1 MLSKKLLL
9 IEITAGL
16 PIGKGGGQIERYSN
30 TTMRLPTISLLLLI
44 AASSS
49 SKTSTISCDAFQSSS
64 LSIISHHHLHHRK
77 ATTTATTTTTA
88 LSSSSNDNND
98 DSGWYDD
105 YDDFVQ
111 KLDFENDS
119 GWDSGADVPF
129 DGSDNAGNSRRGRG
143 GGRGGRGRGGGGRG
157 NFNRG
162 NYGGGGV
169 GHDYQRDPNDFGSV
183 DEGVVNDLL
192 SQRLQF
198 RKRKMFDEADDI
210 RDELLNV
217 HGVTM

>member
-1 MLSKKLLL
+1 
-9 IEITAGL
+9 
-16 PIGKGGGQIERYSN
+16 
-30 TTMRLPTISLLLLI
+30 MRLPTISLLLLI
-44 AASSS
+44 TASSKKT
-49 SKTSTISCDAFQSSS
+49 SKTSCDAFQSSS
-64 LSIISHHHLHHRK
+64 LSIISRHHHYRK
-77 ATTTATTTTTA
+77 ATTATATTTT
-88 LSSSSNDNND
+88 LSSNSNNNDD

-129 DGSDNAGNSRRGRG
+129 DGSYDNAGNSRRGRG
-143 GGRGGRGRGGGGRG
+143 GGGRGGRGGGRG

-162 NYGGGGV
+162 NYGGGV

-183 DEGVVNDLL
+183 DERVVNDLL

>member
-1 MLSKKLLL
+1 
-9 IEITAGL
+9 
-16 PIGKGGGQIERYSN
+16 
-30 TTMRLPTISLLLLI
+30 MRLPTISLLLLI

-49 SKTSTISCDAFQSSS
+49 SKTSTTSCDAFQSSS
-64 LSIISHHHLHHRK
+64 LSIISHHHLHHHK
-77 ATTTATTTTTA
+77 ATTATTATT
-88 LSSSSNDNND
+88 LFSSSNNND

-129 DGSDNAGNSRRGRG
+129 DGSYDNAGNSRRGRG
-143 GGRGGRGRGGGGRG
+143 GGRGGRGGRGGGRG
-157 NFNRG
+157 GRGSFNRG
-162 NYGGGGV
+162 NDSYYGGGGV

-183 DEGVVNDLL
+183 DERVVNDLL

>member
-1 MLSKKLLL
+1 
-9 IEITAGL
+9 
-16 PIGKGGGQIERYSN
+16 
-30 TTMRLPTISLLLLI
+30 MRLPTIPLLLLI
-44 AASSS
+44 TAS
-49 SKTSTISCDAFQSSS
+49 SKTSTTSCDAFQSPSS
-64 LSIISHHHLHHRK
+64 LSIISHHNRK
-77 ATTTATTTTTA
+77 ATTATATTTA
-88 LSSSSNDNND
+88 LSIRDD

-129 DGSDNAGNSRRGRG
+129 DGSYDNAGNSRRGRG
-143 GGRGGRGRGGGGRG
+143 GGGGRGGRGGGRG
-157 NFNRG
+157 NSNRG
-162 NYGGGGV
+162 NYGGGV

-183 DEGVVNDLL
+183 DERVVNDLL

>member
-1 MLSKKLLL
+1 
-9 IEITAGL
+9 
-16 PIGKGGGQIERYSN
+16 
-30 TTMRLPTISLLLLI
+30 MRLPTISLLLLI

-49 SKTSTISCDAFQSSS
+49 KTSTISCDAFQSSS
-64 LSIISHHHLHHRK
+64 SLSIISHHHLHNRK
-77 ATTTATTTTTA
+77 ATTATTTTT
-88 LSSSSNDNND
+88 LSSSSNNNNY

-129 DGSDNAGNSRRGRG
+129 DGSYDNAGNSRRGRG
-143 GGRGGRGRGGGGRG
+143 GGRRAGGRGGRGGGRGGRG
-157 NFNRG
+157 SFNRG

-183 DEGVVNDLL
+183 DERVVNDLL

>member
-1 MLSKKLLL
+1 
-9 IEITAGL
+9 
-16 PIGKGGGQIERYSN
+16 
-30 TTMRLPTISLLLLI
+30 MRLPTISLLLLI

-49 SKTSTISCDAFQSSS
+49 SKTSISCDAFQSS

-77 ATTTATTTTTA
+77 ATTATTATTA
-88 LSSSSNDNND
+88 LFSSSNNNND

-129 DGSDNAGNSRRGRG
+129 DGSYDNAGNSRRGRG
-143 GGRGGRGRGGGGRG
+143 GSRGSGGRGGRGGGRG
-157 NFNRG
+157 GRGSFNRG
-162 NYGGGGV
+162 NDSYYGGGGV

>member
-1 MLSKKLLL
+1 MLSKKLL
-9 IEITAGL
+9 IEIEIITAGL
-16 PIGKGGGQIERYSN
+16 QLNAISSN
-30 TTMRLPTISLLLLI
+30 IMRLPTISLLLLI
-44 AASSS
+44 TASS
-49 SKTSTISCDAFQSSS
+49 SKTSTTSCDAFQSS
-64 LSIISHHHLHHRK
+64 LSIISHHHYRK
-77 ATTTATTTTTA
+77 ATTATIATA
-88 LSSSSNDNND
+88 LSSSSNNNND

-129 DGSDNAGNSRRGRG
+129 DGSYDNAGNSRRGRG
-143 GGRGGRGRGGGGRG
+143 GGRGGRGSRGGRG
-157 NFNRG
+157 GRGGRGSFNRG
-162 NYGGGGV
+162 GNYGGGV

-198 RKRKMFDEADDI
+198 RKRKMFDEADNI
-210 RDELLNV
+210 RDDLLNV